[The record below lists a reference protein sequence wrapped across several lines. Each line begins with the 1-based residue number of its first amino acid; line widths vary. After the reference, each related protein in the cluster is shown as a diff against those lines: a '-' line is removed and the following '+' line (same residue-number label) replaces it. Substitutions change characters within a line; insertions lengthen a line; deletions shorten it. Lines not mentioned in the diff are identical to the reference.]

1 MKKIIALLLA
11 CMMVVGLFAAC
22 APAGTGSTGSTEGT
36 KGTEGDKPTEVK
48 EITLSVW
55 APSEDLVEGGWM
67 AQMQASFE
75 KAHPEYKITWQTK
88 PVSEGEAGKLV
99 TDDPTAAADVFMFA
113 NDQLGGLMSA
123 NAIAQLGGDYLKQVQ
138 DDNNATLLSTVTYS
152 DGKVYGFPYTNNTW
166 FLYYNKEIFNEE
178 DVKSLD
184 TMLSK
189 GKVAYNWN
197 TGWYNGCFFLG
208 NGGKLFGDNYLDGAA
223 GIQFGKDNGGYE
235 TALKMI
241 ELAKHENMVNDEN
254 SAGNSGL
261 KDGSIGAY
269 FSGSWDYAGL
279 KEALGDKLGAAQL
292 PTFNV
297 GGAEK
302 QMMSFA
308 GSKAVGVNRNAK
320 NMVAAMQF
328 AAHLAS
334 VDGQKLHYELRGIIP
349 SAKALAED
357 EAVKSSI
364 VAQAEINTMANTSV
378 PQPVIPEMGNYWN
391 PVQTFANNV
400 YTGMVTADNYKE
412 QVDLMMESLNGGG
425 L

>member
-22 APAGTGSTGSTEGT
+22 APAGNNNTTA
-36 KGTEGDKPTEVK
+36 GTEDNKPAEVK

-75 KAHPEYKITWQTK
+75 KAHPEYKITWSTK
-88 PVSEGEAGKLV
+88 PVNEGDAGKLV
-99 TDDPTAAADVFMFA
+99 TDDPSAAADVFMFA
-113 NDQLGGLMSA
+113 NDQLGTLMNA
-123 NAIAQLGGDYLKQVQ
+123 NAIAQLGGDFLKQVQ
-138 DDNNATLLSTVTYS
+138 TDNNATLLSTVTYS

-166 FLYYNKEIFNEE
+166 FLYYNKDIFSEE

-208 NGGKLFGDNYLDGAA
+208 NGGKLFGDNFLDGAA

-254 SAGNSGL
+254 GAGNSGL
-261 KDGSIGAY
+261 KDGTVGAY
-269 FSGSWDYAGL
+269 FSGSWDFAGL

-292 PTFNV
+292 PTFDI
-297 GGAEK
+297 GGTAK

-320 NMVAAMQF
+320 EMKAAMEF

-334 VDGQKLHYELRGIIP
+334 VEGQKLHYELRNIIP
-349 SAKALAED
+349 SAQVLASD
-357 EAVKSSI
+357 EAIKSNI

-378 PQPVIPEMGNYWN
+378 PQPVIPEMGNYWS
-391 PVQTFANNV
+391 PVQTFANNI
-400 YTGMVTADNYKE
+400 YTGQVTADNYKE
-412 QVDLMMESLNGGG
+412 MVDQMMDTLNGDG